1 MADRKEGHAGGLD
14 CGSRA
19 RRSDEGSSSDSSSSY
34 GSSHGSLTVAND
46 TSITATAAVV
56 AAAAAAESTA
66 TEFAVTAITS
76 AADSETEALLSF
88 GASSSDPSTPRD
100 DFSSTPSESP
110 SPSPPSP
117 QFAVSDAAQPWS
129 RTGGAM
135 ALDAARLIQQV
146 GMQQLMRR
154 RQSPRRASAP
164 EQLPDPQPST
174 WAYSRPVVI
183 LDAFWNLA
191 FVVVTAITLFISQ
204 ARNERPPAP
213 LSIWLLGYAVQCA
226 VHVICVL
233 LEHERRESRR
243 VREQREQRRGGRR
256 ARRRGRAGRR
266 ARDGRIDRGRE
277 RGGELERGSGGA
289 TGGNGSVNGETGG
302 GGGAEGT
309 EFDVPLNQ
317 SGELGGIRGSGDW
330 GGNAE
335 GTGSRREGE
344 GEEEFISI
352 LRRRDAGRA
361 VTLDE
366 AASVLIT
373 GRDLVVD
380 REEREGEALE
390 GLLGAERAGGEDG
403 RGDAQARRVGRMVG
417 EEGATVADEE
427 MMVGAVDEESANTM
441 FSFAW
446 WLELTSSH
454 ALSCLLSCL
463 PLSFSPSHP
472 FPASHGASG
481 QPTPCSPSPAGSSS
495 LNCSRAR
502 TSHTVIPPP
511 PLIFPASHGASSQPT
526 PCSPSP
532 GGSSASP
539 GSSPPSTTPSK
550 MLPSSPGEFFNFLSW
565 QYLPCNALQPVH
577 PPILR
582 LVPPG
587 SSPPSTTPSKMLPSS
602 PGHGHVLLP
611 ASTTLLISSLSLSL
625 TPVHP
630 YPPLSTSLDPP
641 IPSDFT
647 TSGPLPPSWRLI
659 RRPGECRKQLAI
671 AVRVAG
677 MVDEWAWGE
686 HSVAMAW
693 PCAAA
698 CPASSLSSM
707 QSQTRRVRQAAQ

>member
-164 EQLPDPQPST
+164 EQPST

-427 MMVGAVDEESANTM
+427 MMVGAVDEEALQRAPLHSPMLHPPPDPPSLHHDSLTPHAPFPSSSVPTFSTLARPIEFANTM
-441 FSFAW
+441 FSFAC
-446 WLELTSSH
+446 WLKL
-454 ALSCLLSCL
+454 A
-463 PLSFSPSHP
+463 LSFSL
-472 FPASHGASG
+472 
-481 QPTPCSPSPAGSSS
+481 SPARP
-495 LNCSRAR
+495 LAF
-502 TSHTVIPPP
+502 PPFHLFQP
-511 PLIFPASHGASSQPT
+511 GAMPSHGASSQPT

-550 MLPSSPGEFFNFLSW
+550 MLPSSPG
-565 QYLPCNALQPVH
+565 
-577 PPILR
+577 
-582 LVPPG
+582 
-587 SSPPSTTPSKMLPSS
+587 
-602 PGHGHVLLP
+602 
-611 ASTTLLISSLSLSL
+611 
-625 TPVHP
+625 
-630 YPPLSTSLDPP
+630 
-641 IPSDFT
+641 
-647 TSGPLPPSWRLI
+647 PLPPSWRLMCSLWSSAW
-659 RRPGECRKQLAI
+659 PSH
-671 AVRVAG
+671 VW
-677 MVDEWAWGE
+677 WAWL
-686 HSVAMAW
+686 
-693 PCAAA
+693 CAAA
-698 CPASSLSSM
+698 CPASSPSSM
-707 QSQTRRVRQAAQ
+707 QSQT